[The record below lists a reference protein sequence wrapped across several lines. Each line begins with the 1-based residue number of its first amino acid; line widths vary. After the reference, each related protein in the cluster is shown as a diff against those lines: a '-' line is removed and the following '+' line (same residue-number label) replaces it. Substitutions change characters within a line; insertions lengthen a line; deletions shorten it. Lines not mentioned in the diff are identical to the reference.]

1 MLGRDDM
8 KLLNNFL
15 HSDEVVALESKEVS
29 VLADKLDIIVKQI
42 LLQEQF
48 NKDMQE
54 LNKSFDE
61 LEDKEEK

>member
-29 VLADKLDIIVKQI
+29 KLADKLDIIVKQI

-61 LEDKEEK
+61 LEDKEDK

>member
-15 HSDEVVALESKEVS
+15 HSDEVVALENKEVS
-29 VLADKLDIIVKQI
+29 TLADKLDIIVKQI
-42 LLQEQF
+42 ILQEQF

>member
-15 HSDEVVALESKEVS
+15 HDDEVVTLENEELSK
-29 VLADKLDIIVKQI
+29 LAAKLDIIVKQI
-42 LLQEQF
+42 MLQEQF

-54 LNKSFDE
+54 LNKSFDK
-61 LEDKEEK
+61 LEDSEEK

>member
-15 HSDEVVALESKEVS
+15 NSDEVVALESKEVS
-29 VLADKLDIIVKQI
+29 KLADKLDIIVKQI

-61 LEDKEEK
+61 LEDK

>member
-8 KLLNNFL
+8 KLLNSFL
-15 HSDEVVALESKEVS
+15 HLDEVVALENKDLSI
-29 VLADKLDIIVKQI
+29 LADKLDIIVKQI
-42 LLQEQF
+42 ILQEQF

>member
-15 HSDEVVALESKEVS
+15 HSDEVVALENKEVS
-29 VLADKLDIIVKQI
+29 KLADKLDIIVKQI
-42 LLQEQF
+42 ILQEQF
-48 NKDMQE
+48 NKEMQE

-61 LEDKEEK
+61 IEDSEE

>member
-29 VLADKLDIIVKQI
+29 KLADKLDIIVKQI

-48 NKDMQE
+48 NKEMQE

-61 LEDKEEK
+61 IEDSEE

>member
-15 HSDEVVALESKEVS
+15 HDDEVTALENKEVTK
-29 VLADKLDIIVKQI
+29 LADKLDIIVKQI
-42 LLQEQF
+42 MLQEQF

-61 LEDKEEK
+61 LEDSEEK

>member
-15 HSDEVVALESKEVS
+15 HSDEVVALENKEVS
-29 VLADKLDIIVKQI
+29 KLVDKLDIIVKQI

-48 NKDMQE
+48 NKEMQE

-61 LEDKEEK
+61 LEDSEE

>member
-15 HSDEVVALESKEVS
+15 HDDEVVALENEELSK
-29 VLADKLDIIVKQI
+29 LAAKLDIIVKQI
-42 LLQEQF
+42 MLQEQF

-61 LEDKEEK
+61 LEDSEEK

>member
-29 VLADKLDIIVKQI
+29 KLADKLDIIVKQI

-61 LEDKEEK
+61 LEDK

>member
-15 HSDEVVALESKEVS
+15 HDDEVTALENKELTK
-29 VLADKLDIIVKQI
+29 LADKLDIIVKQI
-42 LLQEQF
+42 MLQEQF

-61 LEDKEEK
+61 LEDSEEK

>member
-29 VLADKLDIIVKQI
+29 KLADKLDIIVKQI

-61 LEDKEEK
+61 LEDSEEK

>member
-8 KLLNNFL
+8 KLLNNFI
-15 HSDEVVALESKEVS
+15 HSDEVIALANEEVS
-29 VLADKLDIIVKQI
+29 KLADKLDIIVKQI
-42 LLQEQF
+42 MLQEQF

-61 LEDKEEK
+61 IEDKEQ

>member
-15 HSDEVVALESKEVS
+15 HSDEVVALENKEVS
-29 VLADKLDIIVKQI
+29 ILADKLDIIVKQI
-42 LLQEQF
+42 ILQEQF

>member
-29 VLADKLDIIVKQI
+29 KLADKLDIIVKQI
-42 LLQEQF
+42 ILQEQF

-61 LEDKEEK
+61 IEDSEEK

>member
-15 HSDEVVALESKEVS
+15 HSDEVVALENKEVS
-29 VLADKLDIIVKQI
+29 KLADKLDIIVKQI
-42 LLQEQF
+42 ILQEQF

-61 LEDKEEK
+61 IEDSEEK

>member
-15 HSDEVVALESKEVS
+15 HSDEVVALENKEVS
-29 VLADKLDIIVKQI
+29 KLTDKLDIIVKQI
-42 LLQEQF
+42 ILQEQF

-61 LEDKEEK
+61 IEDSEE

>member
-15 HSDEVVALESKEVS
+15 HSDKVVALENKEVS
-29 VLADKLDIIVKQI
+29 KLADKLDIIVKQI
-42 LLQEQF
+42 ILQEQF

-61 LEDKEEK
+61 IEDSEEK

>member
-29 VLADKLDIIVKQI
+29 KLVDKLDIIVKQI

-61 LEDKEEK
+61 LEDSEE